1 MRFGTALAA
10 VSGVLS
16 SNVLDLT
23 ESTFQGAI
31 EQHDTLM
38 VEFFAPWCGHCKKL
52 APEYESAADALNEED
67 PPIRIAK
74 VRKTDNA
81 EEKYWFFSS
90 LISKMSSDWL
100 PRISNSLQRTVCLW
114 LSNFEVFQSW

>member
-10 VSGVLS
+10 VSGVLC

-74 VRKTDNA
+74 VR
-81 EEKYWFFSS
+81 
-90 LISKMSSDWL
+90 ISKDHKKL
-100 PRISNSLQRTVCLW
+100 IFLVLKFKNPIRLIAKNIQFLAKNSLSLDTRL
-114 LSNFEVFQSW
+114 

>member
-1 MRFGTALAA
+1 MRFGAALAA

-23 ESTFQGAI
+23 SSTFQAAI

-38 VEFFAPWCGHCKKL
+38 VEFFAPWCGHCKKH
-52 APEYESAADALNEED
+52 APEYEAAADALNEED

-74 VRKTDNA
+74 VRIT
-81 EEKYWFFSS
+81 SS
-90 LISKMSSDWL
+90 KKSTAKGIHTALDYSI
-100 PRISNSLQRTVCLW
+100 LQ
-114 LSNFEVFQSW
+114 

>member
-74 VRKTDNA
+74 VRKM
-81 EEKYWFFSS
+81 EKTSYENIDFS
-90 LISKMSSDWL
+90 L
-100 PRISNSLQRTVCLW
+100 P
-114 LSNFEVFQSW
+114 